1 MKHIQWFPGH
11 MTKAMRM
18 MEECVS
24 LVDGVMVVLDARAPA
39 ATFNKKIGAL
49 VQGKPVLYILNK
61 ADLADGAKT
70 DAFLSL
76 LNGEGALAVKC
87 AAANASSAA
96 KQISAKALE
105 LLRAKRE
112 RDAAKGLVRPLRFM
126 VAGIPNTGKSTV
138 INALSGGKRAVTGDK
153 AGVTRG
159 KQWVRCAGFEL
170 LDTPGTMPPAFED
183 QVLARH
189 LAYIG
194 SINDDILDFYGL
206 ALELLRELAEG
217 YPALL
222 QERYAIGEFTSPAA
236 MLELVCKRRGFVL
249 RGGETDSERGAR
261 ALIDDFRKGRI
272 GKITLERAADYGR
285 FFDRGEGDATGRKRD
300 G

>member
-1 MKHIQWFPGH
+1 MKFIQWFPGH

-18 MEECVS
+18 MQDSVP
-24 LVDGVMVVLDARAPA
+24 LVDGVMFVLDARAPA
-39 ATFNKKIGAL
+39 ATFNKKLKAL
-49 VQGKPVLYILNK
+49 VQNKPVLYILNK

-70 DAFLSL
+70 DAFLL
-76 LNGEGALAVKC
+76 ELNKGGALAVKC

-105 LLRAKRE
+105 LLQEKRA
-112 RDAAKGLVRPLRFM
+112 RDAAKGLFRPLRFM

-138 INALSGGKRAVTGDK
+138 INALAGGKRAVTGDK

-159 KQWVRCAGFEL
+159 KQWIRCAGFEL
-170 LDTPGTMPPAFED
+170 LDTPGTMPPSFEN
-183 QVLARH
+183 QTLAQH

-206 ALELLRELAEG
+206 SLELLRELAEN

-222 QERYAIGEFTSPAA
+222 KERYAIEEISSPAE
-236 MLELVCKRRGFVL
+236 MLGGICKRRGFVL
-249 RGGETDSERGAR
+249 RGGEYDLERGAR

-272 GKITLERAADYGR
+272 GKITLERAADYVG
-285 FFDRGEGDATGRKRD
+285 FFG
-300 G
+300 